1 MATITI
7 KPGRPFW
14 SGFTAFCANM
24 IAILGLNDFSITEVD
39 LSANWGGA
47 IVASLF
53 VAAVVYGKAKIDEKN
68 GKDHGSSN
76 GPSTATE
83 FPPGGSPRGS

>member
-1 MATITI
+1 MATFTI

-14 SGFTAFCANM
+14 IGFTAFCANM
-24 IAILGLNDFSITEVD
+24 IAILGLNRLSVTEVD

-53 VAAVVYGKAKIDEKN
+53 VAAVVYGKAKIDSQN
-68 GKDHGSSN
+68 GKKDLDV
-76 GPSTATE
+76 
-83 FPPGGSPRGS
+83 